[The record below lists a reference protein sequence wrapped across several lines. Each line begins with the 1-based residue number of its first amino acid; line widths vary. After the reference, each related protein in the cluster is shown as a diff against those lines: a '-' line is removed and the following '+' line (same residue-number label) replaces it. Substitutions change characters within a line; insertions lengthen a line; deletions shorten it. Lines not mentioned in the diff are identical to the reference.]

1 MEHQMSINKKDLIRG
16 EELFQRVSEY
26 KTQYL
31 NSEDGYTKF
40 KPDDFDSA
48 LDDLFEIAKQL
59 RDDDQLVTSMNYL
72 TLCHDCSS
80 MRADIEQM
88 YAISTAIAILCEKAN
103 LKEKAWNELEISLRV
118 ARTLCDQEGEINFL
132 TDMAVVKAGEGLVF
146 EARTYALAALAA
158 IDAESIQSES
168 IDIIEMNVEDRVFS
182 RKKVVE
188 ILEKINSECSEIVT
202 DKIEND
208 FGGVI
213 EPYFSNHKL
222 VSSQLTSPMP
232 LAGKVFEDNELDELS
247 DFINSLAE
255 NTEWI
260 NFLGAIEHSDI
271 YNLTNRDSFRDLNF
285 GQLPVKY
292 SFMPFGNGE
301 VQVLLDT
308 VIMTDIS
315 DDEDPWGWVG
325 DFNEIER
332 MTYGQVG
339 FEKKSGEIHFTYTF
353 LAVKPQGSLIAA
365 IIYKYVSG
373 LIFASKKANEDLDGA
388 GLDVEG
394 FDDAFHLHWN

>member
-202 DKIEND
+202 DKI
-208 FGGVI
+208 
-213 EPYFSNHKL
+213 
-222 VSSQLTSPMP
+222 
-232 LAGKVFEDNELDELS
+232 
-247 DFINSLAE
+247 
-255 NTEWI
+255 
-260 NFLGAIEHSDI
+260 
-271 YNLTNRDSFRDLNF
+271 
-285 GQLPVKY
+285 
-292 SFMPFGNGE
+292 
-301 VQVLLDT
+301 
-308 VIMTDIS
+308 
-315 DDEDPWGWVG
+315 
-325 DFNEIER
+325 
-332 MTYGQVG
+332 
-339 FEKKSGEIHFTYTF
+339 
-353 LAVKPQGSLIAA
+353 
-365 IIYKYVSG
+365 
-373 LIFASKKANEDLDGA
+373 
-388 GLDVEG
+388 
-394 FDDAFHLHWN
+394 